1 MAMNRLLYLFLLSL
15 TYVPL
20 AAQKVP
26 SIKNPVINK
35 NFPDPTIIQVNGV
48 FYAYATNSTVH
59 GKPAHIQVARSE
71 NLQDW
76 TLLGDALPNK
86 PNWAGRDFW
95 APHVLYDADIKKYIL
110 FYSGESGHGKCL
122 GIAYADLPQ
131 GPFKDSGTPLICGE
145 GFINIDP
152 MAFIDPQSKKKYLY
166 WGSDHQPIKVQE
178 MKDDWSDFKA
188 HSHPIPVM
196 EAGQEKEYDRLIEG
210 AWVDYHEG
218 YYYLYYSGD
227 NCCGPNASYAVLVAR
242 SKQPTGPFERLGTA
256 NGSNRSVFLEKDSLW
271 LAPGHNSI
279 FRDNKGQAYIAYH
292 AIPINPTTEKP
303 DAYER
308 VALIQPI
315 NYQHGWPHLASK
327 PTTAKADTI
336 TLADPTIFY
345 DQGTYYLYGTGAPDG
360 FIVYTS
366 TDLKTWHGP
375 AGATEGYALHKK
387 DSFGTS
393 GFWAPQIF
401 KHNNLYYMAYTA
413 NEHLAIASSSS
424 PLGPFKQEKKQALN
438 GITKQI
444 DPFVFFDKGKPY
456 LYFVRLTEGNRI
468 FVAELTPTLDSIK
481 ESTIKPCIAATEPW
495 ENTANA
501 PWPVTEGPTVVKH
514 GHTYYLLYSANDFRN
529 PDYAVGYATATN
541 PLGPWKKY
549 TGNPIISKKQLGY
562 NGTGHGDI
570 LKDKHGQLYYV
581 LHTHHTDQKVAPRKT
596 ALVKLQFEK
605 HKNETI
611 LKLLTDKLEFLT
623 HDEKQP

>member
-1 MAMNRLLYLFLLSL
+1 MS
-15 TYVPL
+15 V
-20 AAQKVP
+20 AQKAP
-26 SIKNPVINK
+26 IITPIKNPIINK
-35 NFPDPTIIQVNGV
+35 DFPDPTVINVDGI
-48 FYAYATNSTVH
+48 FYAYATNSTIN

-76 TLLGDALPNK
+76 TLIGDALPEQ
-86 PNWAGRDFW
+86 PVWADHDFW
-95 APHVLYDADIKKYIL
+95 APHVLYDSDIKQYVL

-122 GIAYADLPQ
+122 GIAYADAPQ
-131 GPFKDSGTPLICGE
+131 GPFRDSGAPLVCGE
-145 GFINIDP
+145 GFVNIDP

-178 MKDDWSDFKA
+178 MKDDWSGFKPNTT
-188 HSHPIPVM
+188 PIPVM

-210 AWVDYHEG
+210 AWVDYHQG

-256 NGSNRSVFLEKDSLW
+256 NRSNRSVFLEKDSLW

-279 FRDNKGQAYIAYH
+279 FRDDHGQAYIAYH
-292 AIPINPTTEKP
+292 AIPVNPTTGKP
-303 DAYER
+303 DHYGR

-315 NYQHGWPHLASK
+315 RYQNGWPTLLSSQTTT
-327 PTTAKADTI
+327 PTDTI

-345 DQGTYYLYGTGAPDG
+345 DKGTYYLYGTGAPDG

-375 AGATEGYALHKK
+375 SGANDGYALHKK
-387 DSFGTS
+387 DSFGSS
-393 GFWAPQIF
+393 GFWAPQLF
-401 KHNNLYYMAYTA
+401 KHHKQYYMIYTA
-413 NEHLAIASSSS
+413 NEQLAIATSTS
-424 PLGPFKQEKKQALN
+424 PLGPFKQSTKRALN
-438 GITKQI
+438 GNTKQI

-456 LYFVRLTEGNRI
+456 LYFVRLTDGNRI
-468 FVAELTPTLDSIK
+468 FVAELNATLDSIK
-481 ESTIKPCIAATEPW
+481 ESTITPCIAATEAW
-495 ENTANA
+495 ENTENA
-501 PWPVTEGPTVVKH
+501 PWPVAEGPTVIKKDNM
-514 GHTYYLLYSANDFRN
+514 YYLLYSANDFRN
-529 PDYAVGYATATN
+529 PAYAIGYATADH

-549 TGNPIISKKQLGY
+549 TENPIINKDILGH

-570 LKDKHGQLYYV
+570 FKAKDGQIYYV
-581 LHTHHTDQKVAPRKT
+581 LHTHNSNQKVAPRKT

-605 HKNETI
+605 RKNETV
-611 LKLLTDKLEFLT
+611 LKLLTNELEFII
-623 HDEKQP
+623 QPISMIVRDASQ